1 MDKKLSTG
9 FIVTGLLLMGFGGY
23 LIWKRKQKP
32 KPEPEPKPELPPL
45 KILKDAYD
53 NLVFEFNKD
62 IIKPESYPFLDEI
75 VNVLKEAP
83 DWTLKIEGH
92 TDNVGSDSYNLDLS
106 TRRAN
111 SVKKYIEEKGIK
123 PDRITAEGFGES
135 KPIADNS
142 TKEGRDKN
150 RRVEFKIIKNDV
162 VISST
167 DSNKPILI

>member
-32 KPEPEPKPELPPL
+32 KPEPKPELPPL

-75 VNVLKEAP
+75 VNVLREAP
-83 DWTLKIEGH
+83 DWNLKIEGH

-167 DSNKPILI
+167 SSNQPILI